1 MARKEPLREALAL
14 FREVGDRFY
23 TAFSLLWI
31 AILSIG
37 KPEEYEQA
45 IAQAEEAVSIL
56 RTLGEPA
63 AVARG

>member
-1 MARKEPLREALAL
+1 MPSRSRGAARPLREALAL

-37 KPEEYEQA
+37 KPEGTSRPSHRQK
-45 IAQAEEAVSIL
+45 
-56 RTLGEPA
+56 R
-63 AVARG
+63 R